1 MVDDPQDLDEAES
14 GSHAP
19 QGRCLVGVDL
29 GHGPSR
35 LAPRWLVASSPQMQ
49 VHPAALDFEFVDLA
63 LAVFL
68 AAGLEGQDLQIAREV
83 LELGSSSRTVIP
95 LSVACQALYVVLSQG
110 SGVVAI
116 RPFGA
121 VIAR

>member
-1 MVDDPQDLDEAES
+1 
-14 GSHAP
+14 
-19 QGRCLVGVDL
+19 
-29 GHGPSR
+29 
-35 LAPRWLVASSPQMQ
+35 MQ